1 MTAARVVSVVGILAA
16 VAFAAGCNE
25 TGARP
30 GVLATA
36 ADTADQTLIKV
47 RHYITRDGVQKSLV
61 EADTAYYYEA
71 SQSFELRVVTVTF
84 YDADGAPTSTLTS
97 NEGTYQTMTGAMQG
111 RGNVVVRSA
120 DKTRTLRSQELN
132 YDPGKNE
139 ISTDQPYSYDQGG
152 NHLEGTGFTSDPNF
166 QRMTTTAPRGRA
178 AEGVVLPGS
187 E

>member
-1 MTAARVVSVVGILAA
+1 MTAARVVTVGVILAA

-61 EADTAYYYEA
+61 EADTAYYYEG

-97 NEGTYQTMTGAMQG
+97 KEGTYQTMTGAMQG
-111 RGNVVVRSA
+111 RGNVVVRST
-120 DKTRTLRSQELN
+120 DETRTLKSQELN

-139 ISTDQPYSYDQGG
+139 ISTDQPYTYDQGG

-166 QRMTTTAPRGRA
+166 QRMTTTAPRGKA
-178 AEGVVLPGS
+178 ADGVVLPGQ
-187 E
+187 

>member
-1 MTAARVVSVVGILAA
+1 MTTARVLSAMALVAA
-16 VAFAAGCNE
+16 VALGAGCNE

-61 EADTAYYYEA
+61 QADTAYYYEA

-111 RGNVVVRSA
+111 RGDVVVRSA
-120 DKTRTLRSQELN
+120 DGTRTLRSQTLN
-132 YDPGKNE
+132 YDPGKHE
-139 ISTDQPYSYDQGG
+139 ISTDQPYTYDQGG

-166 QRMTTTAPRGRA
+166 QRMTTTAPRGKA
-178 AEGVVLPGS
+178 ADGVVLPGQ
-187 E
+187 

>member
-1 MTAARVVSVVGILAA
+1 MKAARVASAAAIVLAVV
-16 VAFAAGCNE
+16 FASGCND

-30 GVLATA
+30 GVLGTA

-47 RHYITRDGVQKSLV
+47 RHFITRDGVQKSLV

-111 RGNVVVRSA
+111 RGNVVVVSA
-120 DKTRTLRSQELN
+120 DKTRTLRSQTLK

-166 QRMTTTAPRGRA
+166 QRMTTTAPRGKA
-178 AEGVVLPGS
+178 ADGIILPGQ
-187 E
+187 